1 MEIRSTLRVT
11 AYDDLNK
18 GWAHTVHSS
27 TQLVRIDSNLL
38 PEETEDAIR
47 LFRRIAIEQA
57 GREMLKNGEELPDSH
72 VLLVEMPD
80 NEPEHLKTNLRSQ
93 AW

>member
-1 MEIRSTLRVT
+1 MEIRCTLRVT

-27 TQLVRIDSNLL
+27 TQTVFINANRL
-38 PEETEDAIR
+38 PDDIQDAIR
-47 LFRRIAIEQA
+47 MFRRVAIEQA
-57 GREMLKNGEELPDSH
+57 GHEMLRNGEELPANH
-72 VLLVEMPD
+72 VLLVEMSHE
-80 NEPEHLKTNLRSQ
+80 EPEHLKTNLRSQ

>member
-1 MEIRSTLRVT
+1 MEIGSTLRVT

-27 TQLVRIDSNLL
+27 TQTVFINSNRL
-38 PEETEDAIR
+38 PADMEDAIR
-47 LFRRIAIEQA
+47 MFRRVAIEQA
-57 GREMLKNGEELPDSH
+57 KYEMFKNGEELPANH
-72 VLLVEMPD
+72 VLLVEMSHEEPD
-80 NEPEHLKTNLRSQ
+80 HLKTNLRSQ